1 MNAYRRQVD
10 ESHPLLPGY
19 TGYIPLRFYRI
30 GTRYGDDSVWCVNT
44 FRDATQRR
52 NDQMNELR
60 CTAATVP
67 QLPPICSNEDTLN
80 VLDDYNYKHHPNVLG
95 PVETKRDLMEPP
107 IPGWTGFVPRSRV
120 TEFGHGVRY
129 HTMAENCYQDFKNS
143 LDRVSHDYTIQEP
156 IKEIIITKHKES
168 HPHQRFY
175 RPEGMLPKYTGHIP
189 HERSGIGKTFGN
201 VCRSCSVCNHSDVSY
216 GAYLKKKRKAETV
229 QEPIE
234 EDEKAAIA
242 CCLENDSRQ

>member
-95 PVETKRDLMEPP
+95 MVCIT
-107 IPGWTGFVPRSRV
+107 SN
-120 TEFGHGVRY
+120 EFG
-129 HTMAENCYQDFKNS
+129 A
-143 LDRVSHDYTIQEP
+143 
-156 IKEIIITKHKES
+156 
-168 HPHQRFY
+168 
-175 RPEGMLPKYTGHIP
+175 
-189 HERSGIGKTFGN
+189 
-201 VCRSCSVCNHSDVSY
+201 
-216 GAYLKKKRKAETV
+216 
-229 QEPIE
+229 
-234 EDEKAAIA
+234 
-242 CCLENDSRQ
+242 